1 MVNWFSDDLLSV
13 DDVLITVEVSVS
25 VVVFGG
31 NEVEEN
37 EELSDGGKISE
48 VVEGGM
54 SISGGVVFID
64 EEELVVD
71 SIDVLSLGEIGDDT
85 SVNSLEV
92 EDFVGV

>member
-71 SIDVLSLGEIGDDT
+71 SIDVLLLGEIGDDT